1 MRAPLPALVVILSA
15 ASAGALKCLESSKQY
30 ELDMGACC
38 TRLGK
43 ADSGVTDPIAARDEN
58 GVCLCRRVRQR
69 APTTVKMCGSIGAS
83 GRWHTQAEMDLD
95 ADSMFAAG
103 VRRPPDVL

>member
-58 GVCLCRRVRQR
+58 GVCLCRRVRQ
-69 APTTVKMCGSIGAS
+69 AGP
-83 GRWHTQAEMDLD
+83 D
-95 ADSMFAAG
+95 DSQNVREHWRLWQVAHAG
-103 VRRPPDVL
+103 